1 MLRCWILLLLPFYGL
16 AQPDFDSGLP
26 LLLVDTESQEI
37 VDDPKVT
44 ARLRVIN
51 RTDGGR
57 NHPRD
62 AATGYDG
69 FIGIELR
76 GSTSQTLF
84 PKKGY
89 GFETRDAQ
97 GKDIDVD
104 LLGMPEE
111 EDWVLHGPYSDK
123 TLIRNALTYHLA
135 GQLMDYAPRA
145 RLVELILNGE
155 YWGVY
160 LLTEKIKRD
169 KHRVDIS
176 RLTPDEDS
184 GDRLTGGYLL
194 KFDKAT
200 ASKPGVPSLFLS
212 RYGSAITGGKEV
224 RIFYDYPDPERI
236 TTPQRA
242 YIRDFI
248 HEFEGRLAGAD
259 FTHPTNG
266 YRPLVD
272 LQSFVDFLIINEVS
286 RNIDGYRLS
295 SWMYKDR
302 DSKGGKLHMGPVW
315 DFNLAFGNANYCE
328 GSNLTGWAY
337 DFNAVCPEDNFQ
349 LPFWWER
356 FRQDPVF
363 LDRWRSRWEELRAEG
378 APLSDAT
385 LDGAIDSLVN
395 LLQTSGGVQRNFD
408 RWPVEGVYV
417 WPNEFVGT
425 DYPSEVDYLRNWIDG
440 RMRWLDQAVGQLDT
454 LSEVTETT
462 SPVGLFPN
470 PTPGTFRIDVPS
482 DLHVSVARIYDATGR
497 QLFTGRPG
505 QLDFD
510 LSGYPRGMYTVV
522 VVVGRQRRV
531 GRVVLW

>member
-1 MLRCWILLLLPFYGL
+1 
-16 AQPDFDSGLP
+16 
-26 LLLVDTESQEI
+26 
-37 VDDPKVT
+37 
-44 ARLRVIN
+44 
-51 RTDGGR
+51 
-57 NHPRD
+57 
-62 AATGYDG
+62 
-69 FIGIELR
+69 
-76 GSTSQTLF
+76 
-84 PKKGY
+84 
-89 GFETRDAQ
+89 
-97 GKDIDVD
+97 
-104 LLGMPEE
+104 
-111 EDWVLHGPYSDK
+111 
-123 TLIRNALTYHLA
+123 
-135 GQLMDYAPRA
+135 
-145 RLVELILNGE
+145 
-155 YWGVY
+155 
-160 LLTEKIKRD
+160 
-169 KHRVDIS
+169 
-176 RLTPDEDS
+176 
-184 GDRLTGGYLL
+184 
-194 KFDKAT
+194 
-200 ASKPGVPSLFLS
+200 
-212 RYGSAITGGKEV
+212 
-224 RIFYDYPDPERI
+224 
-236 TTPQRA
+236 
-242 YIRDFI
+242 
-248 HEFEGRLAGAD
+248 
-259 FTHPTNG
+259 
-266 YRPLVD
+266 
-272 LQSFVDFLIINEVS
+272 
-286 RNIDGYRLS
+286 
-295 SWMYKDR
+295 MYKDR